1 MKKKI
6 IIGVS
11 ATVIVIVAIAA
22 GIVTGV
28 SSKKKSSD
36 DINVSCKAAV
46 TKNEDITCYDWLKK
60 LCNKTGVE
68 AEDYIKAAKE
78 YGYITDSDEFSND
91 DIASGGFMALTSMRA
106 MGEGKMQIYLGTDDA
121 ISDNTNI
128 ELAINNNL
136 ITEDSLDRGFSDQE
150 ADGILD
156 KFDDLYYGE
165 FWPEDIENVSYK
177 ENVSQL
183 QFFDIKDYKEDE
195 NIIYI
200 DESAAKNLKK
210 GDTFVF
216 DYMGEKIA
224 KKIVENMG
232 NGTFS
237 LEDPEIDEVFNTLIV
252 SDSASIGIDDIISYY
267 GLDNVKVSAGKPVT
281 MLTADVSGNIH
292 SKGFAIEAA
301 VNDDNELEVTL
312 TDNDTEAEYEL
323 PIKQKLN
330 KKCENFSIKWD
341 VNNINVGAQGK
352 YTLKSG
358 LKYASVGVD
367 IDSEIS
373 GEIGVEG
380 DFSDGIL
387 LCQTPALIG
396 SNLVAVNVALY
407 IVPAVDG
414 SVNLKVEVPYYAG
427 VSYEKGKGVNGT
439 MGLRSSMQT
448 SIEAEGTMGL
458 YFRTAPML
466 VTMRSIPLLDAEL
479 DIGAEAEA
487 TRTGRPNGQ
496 ICSDVNVKC
505 PVFIIGVG
513 DESVKYKNKKSLLC
527 TMDISKSCEFTSFA
541 RSKSLHYERLADGTK
556 QFVEECTY
564 NEQPEDDKPKESE
577 ASTEAPIQQPTQE
590 QSTQEQPTQE
600 QVTQGTDVKESG
612 SLHTYKTRMAE
623 YFPEQTTFYFDYPDN
638 WTVIKEEVI
647 SGGGEIVRLRNE
659 NGAELYYEAWSYKV
673 PENNQYYGGAEYIT
687 SSLDKIADSRYS
699 PENDFGIVKIKII
712 SRESKLTGEK
722 VIDENGAEL
731 YALMSGEKISKY
743 VNYGNKFTCFNSGF
757 EVGCMFECQGSK
769 VFKTQLSTDYT
780 DKDREEIIAILKSF
794 RDTP

>member
-6 IIGVS
+6 IISVS
-11 ATVIVIVAIAA
+11 AAVIVIVAIAA
-22 GIVTGV
+22 GIVTGD
-28 SSKKKSSD
+28 SSKKKSSN

-68 AEDYIKAAKE
+68 AEDYRKAAKE

-136 ITEDSLDRGFSDQE
+136 IAEDSLDRGFSDQE

-177 ENVSQL
+177 ENISQL

-330 KKCENFSIKWD
+330 KKCENFSI
-341 VNNINVGAQGK
+341 NGM
-352 YTLKSG
+352 
-358 LKYASVGVD
+358 
-367 IDSEIS
+367 
-373 GEIGVEG
+373 
-380 DFSDGIL
+380 
-387 LCQTPALIG
+387 LI
-396 SNLVAVNVALY
+396 
-407 IVPAVDG
+407 I
-414 SVNLKVEVPYYAG
+414 
-427 VSYEKGKGVNGT
+427 
-439 MGLRSSMQT
+439 
-448 SIEAEGTMGL
+448 
-458 YFRTAPML
+458 
-466 VTMRSIPLLDAEL
+466 
-479 DIGAEAEA
+479 
-487 TRTGRPNGQ
+487 
-496 ICSDVNVKC
+496 
-505 PVFIIGVG
+505 
-513 DESVKYKNKKSLLC
+513 
-527 TMDISKSCEFTSFA
+527 
-541 RSKSLHYERLADGTK
+541 
-556 QFVEECTY
+556 
-564 NEQPEDDKPKESE
+564 
-577 ASTEAPIQQPTQE
+577 
-590 QSTQEQPTQE
+590 
-600 QVTQGTDVKESG
+600 
-612 SLHTYKTRMAE
+612 
-623 YFPEQTTFYFDYPDN
+623 
-638 WTVIKEEVI
+638 
-647 SGGGEIVRLRNE
+647 
-659 NGAELYYEAWSYKV
+659 
-673 PENNQYYGGAEYIT
+673 
-687 SSLDKIADSRYS
+687 
-699 PENDFGIVKIKII
+699 
-712 SRESKLTGEK
+712 
-722 VIDENGAEL
+722 
-731 YALMSGEKISKY
+731 
-743 VNYGNKFTCFNSGF
+743 
-757 EVGCMFECQGSK
+757 
-769 VFKTQLSTDYT
+769 
-780 DKDREEIIAILKSF
+780 
-794 RDTP
+794 

>member
-6 IIGVS
+6 IIVIS
-11 ATVIVIVAIAA
+11 AAVIVIAAITA
-22 GIVTGV
+22 GFITGIL
-28 SSKKKSSD
+28 SKKKNNN

-46 TKNEDITCYDWLKK
+46 TKNGDITCYDWLKK
-60 LCNKTGVE
+60 LCNNTGIE
-68 AEDYIKAAKE
+68 AEDYRKAAKE

-106 MGEGKMQIYLGTDDA
+106 MGEGKMQIYLGTDDE

-128 ELAINNNL
+128 ELAIEKEL
-136 ITEDSLDRGFSDQE
+136 IAQDSLDKGFSDEE

-165 FWPEDIENVSYK
+165 FWPNNIESVSYK

-183 QFFDIKDYKEDE
+183 QFFDIKDYKEDD
-195 NIIYI
+195 NIISL
-200 DESAAKNLKK
+200 DDSAAKKLKK
-210 GDTFVF
+210 DDIFVF
-216 DYMGEKIA
+216 DYNGEKVA
-224 KKIVENMG
+224 KKISKDMG

-237 LEDPEIDEVFNTLIV
+237 LEDPAIENVFDTLIV
-252 SDSASIGIDDIISYY
+252 SDSTSIGIDDIINYY
-267 GLDNVKVSAGKPVT
+267 GLDKIKASAGNPVT
-281 MLTADVSGNIH
+281 MLTADVSGKVN

-312 TDNDTEAEYEL
+312 KDNDTEAEYKL

-330 KKCENFSIKWD
+330 KKCENFSMEWN
-341 VNNINVGAQGK
+341 VNNINVGAQVK

-373 GEIGVEG
+373 GGIGVEG

-387 LCQTPALIG
+387 LCQTPAPIG
-396 SNLVAVNVALY
+396 NHLVAVNVALY
-407 IVPAVDG
+407 LVPTIDG
-414 SVNLKVEVPYYAG
+414 SITLKVEVPFHAG
-427 VSYEKGKGVNGT
+427 VSYEKGKGVKGT

-448 SIEAEGTMGL
+448 SIEAEGNMGL
-458 YFRTAPML
+458 YFRTAPMI
-466 VTMRSIPLLDAEL
+466 VTMKSIPLLDAEL
-479 DIGAEAEA
+479 DMGAEAGA

-496 ICSDVNVKC
+496 ICSDVNVKF
-505 PVFIIGVG
+505 PVFKLGVG
-513 DESVKYKNKKSLLC
+513 DENVKYKNKKSLLC
-527 TMDISKSCEFTSFA
+527 TMNISKSCEFSSFA
-541 RSKSLHYERLADGTK
+541 KSKSLHYERLADGTK
-556 QFVEECTY
+556 QFVKECTY
-564 NEQPEDDKPKESE
+564 NEQSENDKPKESGT
-577 ASTEAPIQQPTQE
+577 STEAPTQE
-590 QSTQEQPTQE
+590 QTTQQTNANQ
-600 QVTQGTDVKESG
+600 TG

-647 SGGGEIVRLRNE
+647 SGGGEIVKLQNE
-659 NGAELYYEAWSYKV
+659 NGAELYYEAWTYKV

-687 SSLDKIADSRYS
+687 SSFDKIADSRYS
-699 PENDFGIVKIKII
+699 PENGFGIVKIKII
-712 SRESKLTGEK
+712 SRQDKFTGEE
-722 VIDENGAEL
+722 VVDENGAEL

-769 VFKTQLSTDYT
+769 VFMTQLSTDYT
-780 DKDREEIIAILKSF
+780 EKDKEEIIAILKSF

>member
-11 ATVIVIVAIAA
+11 AAVIVIMAIAA
-22 GIVTGV
+22 GIVTGAL
-28 SSKKKSSD
+28 SKKKSSN

-60 LCNKTGVE
+60 LCNKMGIE
-68 AEDYIKAAKE
+68 ADDYRKAAKE

-128 ELAINNNL
+128 GLAINNNL
-136 ITEDSLDRGFSDQE
+136 IAEDSLDRGFSDQE

-210 GDTFVF
+210 GDIFVF
-216 DYMGEKIA
+216 DYMGGKIA
-224 KKIVENMG
+224 KKIVEDMG

-281 MLTADVSGNIH
+281 MLTADVSGNIN

-341 VNNINVGAQGK
+341 VNNINVGAQVK

-466 VTMRSIPLLDAEL
+466 VTMKSIPLLDAEL

-556 QFVEECTY
+556 QFVKECTY
-564 NEQPEDDKPKESE
+564 NEQPEDEKPKESE
-577 ASTEAPIQQPTQE
+577 ASTEAPTQEQPTQE
-590 QSTQEQPTQE
+590 QSTQE

-638 WTVIKEEVI
+638 WTVITERV
-647 SGGGEIVRLRNE
+647 GNDGETIILQNE
-659 NGAELYYEAWSYKV
+659 NGAKVCYDARPYIVYKYMYDFGTQYTSAAMSRISKSRYN
-673 PENNQYYGGAEYIT
+673 PGKDLWIIKIKNTSNFDSLNNQTITFDDGAEMYAVTTAEKSIGDT
-687 SSLDKIADSRYS
+687 FDYRS
-699 PENDFGIVKIKII
+699 
-712 SRESKLTGEK
+712 TGC
-722 VIDENGAEL
+722 VMA
-731 YALMSGEKISKY
+731 
-743 VNYGNKFTCFNSGF
+743 F
-757 EVGCMFECQGSK
+757 MFECPNSAGFRSEPSDK
-769 VFKTQLSTDYT
+769 LT
-780 DKDREEIIAILKSF
+780 DKDREEIIAILESF

>member
-11 ATVIVIVAIAA
+11 AAVIVIMAIAA
-22 GIVTGV
+22 GIVTGAL
-28 SSKKKSSD
+28 SKKKSSN

-60 LCNKTGVE
+60 LCNKMGIE
-68 AEDYIKAAKE
+68 ADDYRKAAKE

-106 MGEGKMQIYLGTDDA
+106 MGEGKMLIYLGTDDA

-128 ELAINNNL
+128 GLAINNNL
-136 ITEDSLDRGFSDQE
+136 IAEDSLDRGFSDQE

-177 ENVSQL
+177 ENISQL

-224 KKIVENMG
+224 KKIVEDMG

-281 MLTADVSGNIH
+281 MLTADVSGNIN

-341 VNNINVGAQGK
+341 VNNINVGAQVK

-556 QFVEECTY
+556 QFVKECTY

-577 ASTEAPIQQPTQE
+577 TSTEAT
-590 QSTQEQPTQE
+590 TQEQPTQE

-612 SLHTYKTRMAE
+612 PLHTYKTRMAE

-638 WTVIKEEVI
+638 WTVVSERANANTEVVIIQNDNGVQIEYMARDDKFGTEIMGNIMVEAKNDVVSKPRYNSGRELVIVKTKDYKEYSRTSPDVI
-647 SGGGEIVRLRNE
+647 EYDD
-659 NGAELYYEAWSYKV
+659 GAE
-673 PENNQYYGGAEYIT
+673 
-687 SSLDKIADSRYS
+687 R
-699 PENDFGIVKIKII
+699 
-712 SRESKLTGEK
+712 
-722 VIDENGAEL
+722 
-731 YALMSGEKISKY
+731 YALMPASTSYSICHTGIYLGCYFETPKETMFYSIPSK
-743 VNYGNKFTCFNSGF
+743 K
-757 EVGCMFECQGSK
+757 
-769 VFKTQLSTDYT
+769 LT
-780 DKDREEIIAILKSF
+780 DKDREEIIEILESF

>member
-11 ATVIVIVAIAA
+11 AAVIVIMAIAA
-22 GIVTGV
+22 GIVTGAL
-28 SSKKKSSD
+28 SKKKSSN

-60 LCNKTGVE
+60 LCNKMGIE
-68 AEDYIKAAKE
+68 ADDYRKAAKE

-128 ELAINNNL
+128 GLAINNNL
-136 ITEDSLDRGFSDQE
+136 IAEDSLDRGFSDQE

-177 ENVSQL
+177 ENISQL

-224 KKIVENMG
+224 KKIVEDMG

-281 MLTADVSGNIH
+281 MLTADVSGNIN

-341 VNNINVGAQGK
+341 VNNINVGAQVK

-556 QFVEECTY
+556 QFVKECTY

-577 ASTEAPIQQPTQE
+577 TSTEAT
-590 QSTQEQPTQE
+590 TQEQPTQE

-612 SLHTYKTRMAE
+612 PLHTYKTRMAE

-638 WTVIKEEVI
+638 WTVVSERANANTEVVIIQNDNGVQIEYMARDDKFGTEIMGNIMVEAKNDVVSKPRYNSGRELVIVKTKDYKEYSRTSPDVI
-647 SGGGEIVRLRNE
+647 EYDD
-659 NGAELYYEAWSYKV
+659 GAE
-673 PENNQYYGGAEYIT
+673 
-687 SSLDKIADSRYS
+687 R
-699 PENDFGIVKIKII
+699 
-712 SRESKLTGEK
+712 
-722 VIDENGAEL
+722 
-731 YALMSGEKISKY
+731 YALMPASTSYSICHTGIY
-743 VNYGNKFTCFNSGF
+743 LGCYF
-757 EVGCMFECQGSK
+757 ETPKETMFYSIPRK
-769 VFKTQLSTDYT
+769 KLT
-780 DKDREEIIAILKSF
+780 DKDREEIIEILESF

>member
-6 IIGVS
+6 IIGIS
-11 ATVIVIVAIAA
+11 ASVIVIVAIAA
-22 GIVTGV
+22 GIVTGA
-28 SSKKKSSD
+28 SSKKKSSN

-60 LCNKTGVE
+60 LCNKMGVE
-68 AEDYIKAAKE
+68 ADDYRKAAKE

-106 MGEGKMQIYLGTDDA
+106 MGEGKMQIYLGTDDV

-136 ITEDSLDRGFSDQE
+136 IAEDSLDRGFSDQE

-341 VNNINVGAQGK
+341 VNNINVGAQVK

-513 DESVKYKNKKSLLC
+513 DESVKYKNKKSLFC
-527 TMDISKSCEFTSFA
+527 TMDISKSYEFTSFA

-577 ASTEAPIQQPTQE
+577 ASTEAPIQEQPTQE
-590 QSTQEQPTQE
+590 QSTHEQPTQE

-612 SLHTYKTRMAE
+612 PLHTYKTRMAE

-638 WTVIKEEVI
+638 WTVVSERVNANTEMVTIQNDNGVQIQYIVRDDKFGTEIMGNIMVEAKNDVVSKPRYN
-647 SGGGEIVRLRNE
+647 SGGELVIVKTKDYKEYSRTSPDVIE
-659 NGAELYYEAWSYKV
+659 YDDGAE
-673 PENNQYYGGAEYIT
+673 
-687 SSLDKIADSRYS
+687 R
-699 PENDFGIVKIKII
+699 
-712 SRESKLTGEK
+712 
-722 VIDENGAEL
+722 
-731 YALMSGEKISKY
+731 YALMPASTSYSICHTGIYLGCYFETPKETMFYSIPSK
-743 VNYGNKFTCFNSGF
+743 K
-757 EVGCMFECQGSK
+757 
-769 VFKTQLSTDYT
+769 LT
-780 DKDREEIIAILKSF
+780 DKDRKEIIAILESF

>member
-11 ATVIVIVAIAA
+11 VAVIVIVAIVT
-22 GIVTGV
+22 GIVTGA
-28 SSKKKSSD
+28 SSKKKSSN
-36 DINVSCKAAV
+36 DINVSCNAAV

-68 AEDYIKAAKE
+68 AEDYRKAAKE

-341 VNNINVGAQGK
+341 VNNINVGAQVK

-439 MGLRSSMQT
+439 MGL
-448 SIEAEGTMGL
+448 

-466 VTMRSIPLLDAEL
+466 VTMKSIPLLDAEL

-527 TMDISKSCEFTSFA
+527 TMDISKSCEFTLFA

-556 QFVEECTY
+556 QFVNECTY
-564 NEQPEDDKPKESE
+564 NEQPEDDKPKESG
-577 ASTEAPIQQPTQE
+577 ASTEVP
-590 QSTQEQPTQE
+590 TQEQPTQE
-600 QVTQGTDVKESG
+600 QVTQGTDLKESG
-612 SLHTYKTRMAE
+612 PLHTYKTRMAE

-638 WTVIKEEVI
+638 WTVVSERTNANTEVVI
-647 SGGGEIVRLRNE
+647 IQNDNGVQIEYIARDDKFGTEIMGNIMVEAKNDVVSKPRYNSGGELVIVKTKDYKEYSRTSPDVRE
-659 NGAELYYEAWSYKV
+659 YDDGAE
-673 PENNQYYGGAEYIT
+673 
-687 SSLDKIADSRYS
+687 R
-699 PENDFGIVKIKII
+699 
-712 SRESKLTGEK
+712 
-722 VIDENGAEL
+722 
-731 YALMSGEKISKY
+731 YALMPASTSYSICHTGIYLGCYFETPKETMFFSIPSK
-743 VNYGNKFTCFNSGF
+743 K
-757 EVGCMFECQGSK
+757 
-769 VFKTQLSTDYT
+769 LT
-780 DKDREEIIAILKSF
+780 DKDREEIIAILESF

>member
-6 IIGVS
+6 IIVVS
-11 ATVIVIVAIAA
+11 VSVIVIAAIAA
-22 GIVTGV
+22 GIVTGA
-28 SSKKKSSD
+28 SSKKKSSN

-68 AEDYIKAAKE
+68 ADDYRKAAKE

-106 MGEGKMQIYLGTDDA
+106 MGEGKMQIYLGTDDE

-136 ITEDSLDRGFSDQE
+136 IAEDSLDRGFSDQE

-177 ENVSQL
+177 ENISQL

-224 KKIVENMG
+224 KKIVEDMG

-281 MLTADVSGNIH
+281 MLTADVSGNIN

-341 VNNINVGAQGK
+341 VNNINVGAQVK

-556 QFVEECTY
+556 QLVKECTY
-564 NEQPEDDKPKESE
+564 NEQPEDDKPKESG
-577 ASTEAPIQQPTQE
+577 ASTEAP
-590 QSTQEQPTQE
+590 TQEQPTQE
-600 QVTQGTDVKESG
+600 QVTQRTDVKESG

-638 WTVIKEEVI
+638 WTVIKEDVI

-687 SSLDKIADSRYS
+687 SSLDKIADSRYNS
-699 PENDFGIVKIKII
+699 ENGFGIVKIKII
-712 SRESKLTGEK
+712 SRQDKFTGEE
-722 VIDENGAEL
+722 VVDENGAEL

-769 VFKTQLSTDYT
+769 VFMTQLSTDYT
-780 DKDREEIIAILKSF
+780 EKDKEEIIAILKSF

>member
-11 ATVIVIVAIAA
+11 VVVIVIVAIAA
-22 GIVTGV
+22 GIVTGT
-28 SSKKKSSD
+28 SSNKKSSN

-60 LCNKTGVE
+60 LCSKTGIE
-68 AEDYIKAAKE
+68 AEDYRKAAKE
-78 YGYITDSDEFSND
+78 YGYITDGDEFSDD

-106 MGEGKMQIYLGTDDA
+106 MGEGKMQIYLGTDDE

-128 ELAINNNL
+128 ELAIDKDL
-136 ITEDSLDRGFSDQE
+136 IAEDSLDKGFSDEE

-165 FWPEDIENVSYK
+165 FWPDNIENISYN

-183 QFFDIKDYKEDE
+183 EYFDIKDYNEDD
-195 NIIYI
+195 NIITL
-200 DESAAKNLKK
+200 DDSAAKNLKK

-216 DYMGEKIA
+216 DYKGDKIS
-224 KKIVENMG
+224 KKIDEDMG

-237 LEDPEIDEVFNTLIV
+237 LEEPEMDEVFDTLIV

-267 GLDNVKVSAGKPVT
+267 GIDNVEMSAGNPVT
-281 MLTADVSGNIH
+281 TLAADVSGNIH
-292 SKGFAIEAA
+292 SNGFAIEAA

-312 TDNDTEAEYEL
+312 TDNDTEAEYKL

-341 VNNINVGAQGK
+341 VNNINVGAQVK

-380 DFSDGIL
+380 DFSDGIF
-387 LCQTPALIG
+387 LCQTPAPIG
-396 SNLVAVNVALY
+396 NHLVAVNVALY
-407 IVPAVDG
+407 IVTTIDG
-414 SVNLKVEVPYYAG
+414 SITLKVEVPFHAG

-439 MGLRSSMQT
+439 MGLRSPMQT
-448 SIEAEGTMGL
+448 SIEAEGKMGL

-466 VTMRSIPLLDAEL
+466 VTMKSIPLLDAEL
-479 DIGAEAEA
+479 DMGAEADA
-487 TRTGRPNGQ
+487 KRTGRPNGQ

-505 PVFIIGVG
+505 PVFKLGVG

-527 TMDISKSCEFTSFA
+527 TMNISKDCEFASFA
-541 RSKSLHYERLADGTK
+541 KSKSLHYERLSDGTK
-556 QFVEECTY
+556 QFVKECTY
-564 NEQPEDDKPKESE
+564 NEQSENDKPKESE
-577 ASTEAPIQQPTQE
+577 AGTQAPTQE
-590 QSTQEQPTQE
+590 QTTQQTNENQT
-600 QVTQGTDVKESG
+600 G

-623 YFPEQTTFYFDYPDN
+623 YFPEQTTFYFDYLDN
-638 WTVIKEEVI
+638 WTVVSESVNEDTERVTIQNDNGVQIQYIARDDKFGTDFIGNIIVEAKNDVVSKPRYN
-647 SGGGEIVRLRNE
+647 SGGELVIVKTKDYKEYSRTSPDVRE
-659 NGAELYYEAWSYKV
+659 YDDGAE
-673 PENNQYYGGAEYIT
+673 
-687 SSLDKIADSRYS
+687 R
-699 PENDFGIVKIKII
+699 
-712 SRESKLTGEK
+712 
-722 VIDENGAEL
+722 
-731 YALMSGEKISKY
+731 YALMPSSTHFSVCSTGNSRGCYFETPKETMFYSIPSK
-743 VNYGNKFTCFNSGF
+743 K
-757 EVGCMFECQGSK
+757 
-769 VFKTQLSTDYT
+769 LT
-780 DKDREEIIAILKSF
+780 DKDREEIIAILESF

>member
-11 ATVIVIVAIAA
+11 AVVIVIVAIAA
-22 GIVTGV
+22 GIVTGA
-28 SSKKKSSD
+28 SSKKKSSN

-68 AEDYIKAAKE
+68 AEDYRKAAKE

-106 MGEGKMQIYLGTDDA
+106 MGEGKMQIYLGIDDV

-136 ITEDSLDRGFSDQE
+136 IAEDSLDIGFSDQE

-224 KKIVENMG
+224 KKIVEDMG

-292 SKGFAIEAA
+292 SKGFSIEAA
-301 VNDDNELEVTL
+301 VNDDNELEFTL
-312 TDNDTEAEYEL
+312 TDNDTEAEYKL

-341 VNNINVGAQGK
+341 VNNINVGAQVK

-466 VTMRSIPLLDAEL
+466 VTMKSIPLLDAEL

-487 TRTGRPNGQ
+487 TRTGRTNGQ

-527 TMDISKSCEFTSFA
+527 TMDVSKSCEFTSFA

-556 QFVEECTY
+556 QFVKECTY

-577 ASTEAPIQQPTQE
+577 ASTEAP
-590 QSTQEQPTQE
+590 TQEQPIQE
-600 QVTQGTDVKESG
+600 QVTQRTDVKESG

-638 WTVIKEEVI
+638 WTVIKEDVI
-647 SGGGEIVRLRNE
+647 SGGGEIVRLKNE
-659 NGAELYYEAWSYKV
+659 NGAELYYEAWAYKV
-673 PENNQYYGGAEYIT
+673 PENNQYYGGTEYIT
-687 SSLDKIADSRYS
+687 SSLDKIANSRYS

-731 YALMSGEKISKY
+731 YALMSGGKISKY
-743 VNYGNKFTCFNSGF
+743 VNYGNKFTCFSSGF

-769 VFKTQLSTDYT
+769 VFMTQLSTDYT
-780 DKDREEIIAILKSF
+780 EKDKEEIIAILKSF

>member
-11 ATVIVIVAIAA
+11 AVVIVIVAIAA
-22 GIVTGV
+22 GIVTGT
-28 SSKKKSSD
+28 SSKKKSSN

-60 LCNKTGVE
+60 LCNKMGVE
-68 AEDYIKAAKE
+68 AENYRKAAKE
-78 YGYITDSDEFSND
+78 NGYITDSDEFSDD

-106 MGEGKMQIYLGTDDA
+106 MGEGKMQIYLGTDDE

-136 ITEDSLDRGFSDQE
+136 IAEDSLDRGFSDQE

-177 ENVSQL
+177 ENISQL

-224 KKIVENMG
+224 KKIVEDMG

-281 MLTADVSGNIH
+281 MLTADVSGNIN

-341 VNNINVGAQGK
+341 VNNINVGAQVK
-352 YTLKSG
+352 YTLNSG

-373 GEIGVEG
+373 GEIGFEG
-380 DFSDGIL
+380 DFSDGIP

-466 VTMRSIPLLDAEL
+466 VTMKSIPLLDAEL

-556 QFVEECTY
+556 QFVKECTY
-564 NEQPEDDKPKESE
+564 NEQPEDDKPKESG
-577 ASTEAPIQQPTQE
+577 ASTEAP
-590 QSTQEQPTQE
+590 TQEQPTQE
-600 QVTQGTDVKESG
+600 QVTQGTDLKESG

-638 WTVIKEEVI
+638 WTVVSERANANTEVVI
-647 SGGGEIVRLRNE
+647 IQNDNGVQIEYIARDDKFGTEIMGNIMVEAKNDVVSKPRYNSGGELVIVKTKDYKEYSRTSPDVRE
-659 NGAELYYEAWSYKV
+659 YDDGAE
-673 PENNQYYGGAEYIT
+673 
-687 SSLDKIADSRYS
+687 R
-699 PENDFGIVKIKII
+699 
-712 SRESKLTGEK
+712 
-722 VIDENGAEL
+722 
-731 YALMSGEKISKY
+731 YALMSASTSYSICHTGIYLGCYFETPKETMFFSIPSK
-743 VNYGNKFTCFNSGF
+743 K
-757 EVGCMFECQGSK
+757 
-769 VFKTQLSTDYT
+769 LT
-780 DKDREEIIAILKSF
+780 DKDREEIIAILESF

>member
-6 IIGVS
+6 IIGIS
-11 ATVIVIVAIAA
+11 ASVIVIVAIAA
-22 GIVTGV
+22 GIVTGA
-28 SSKKKSSD
+28 SSKKKSSN

-46 TKNEDITCYDWLKK
+46 TKNDDITCYDWLKK
-60 LCNKTGVE
+60 LCNKMGVE
-68 AEDYIKAAKE
+68 AENYRKAAKE
-78 YGYITDSDEFSND
+78 NGYITDSDEFSDD

-106 MGEGKMQIYLGTDDA
+106 MGEGKMQIYLGTDDE

-136 ITEDSLDRGFSDQE
+136 IAEDSLDRGFSDQE

-177 ENVSQL
+177 ENISQL

-224 KKIVENMG
+224 KKIVEDMG

-281 MLTADVSGNIH
+281 MLTADVSGNIN

-341 VNNINVGAQGK
+341 VNNINVGAQVK
-352 YTLKSG
+352 YTLNSG

-373 GEIGVEG
+373 GEIGFEG

-466 VTMRSIPLLDAEL
+466 VTMKSIPLLDAEL

-556 QFVEECTY
+556 QFVKECTY
-564 NEQPEDDKPKESE
+564 NEQPEDDKPKESG
-577 ASTEAPIQQPTQE
+577 ASTEAP
-590 QSTQEQPTQE
+590 TQEQPTQE
-600 QVTQGTDVKESG
+600 QVTQGTDLKESG

-638 WTVIKEEVI
+638 WTVIKEDVI
-647 SGGGEIVRLRNE
+647 SGGGEIVRLKNE
-659 NGAELYYEAWSYKV
+659 NGAELYYEAWAYKV
-673 PENNQYYGGAEYIT
+673 PENNQYYGGTEYIT
-687 SSLDKIADSRYS
+687 SSLDKIANSRYS

-743 VNYGNKFTCFNSGF
+743 LNYGNKFTCFSSGF

-769 VFKTQLSTDYT
+769 VFMTQLSTDYT
-780 DKDREEIIAILKSF
+780 EKDKEEIIAILKSF

>member
-11 ATVIVIVAIAA
+11 AAVIVIMAIAA
-22 GIVTGV
+22 GIVTGAL
-28 SSKKKSSD
+28 SKKKSSN

-60 LCNKTGVE
+60 LCNKMGVE
-68 AEDYIKAAKE
+68 ADDYRKAAKE

-136 ITEDSLDRGFSDQE
+136 IAEDSLDRGFSDQE

-177 ENVSQL
+177 ENISQL

-224 KKIVENMG
+224 KKIVEDMG

-281 MLTADVSGNIH
+281 MLTADMSGNIH
-292 SKGFAIEAA
+292 SKGFSIEAA

-341 VNNINVGAQGK
+341 VNNINVGAQVK

-466 VTMRSIPLLDAEL
+466 VTMKSIPLLDAEL

-556 QFVEECTY
+556 QFVKECTY
-564 NEQPEDDKPKESE
+564 NEQPEDEKPKESE
-577 ASTEAPIQQPTQE
+577 ASTEATTQE
-590 QSTQEQPTQE
+590 HPTQE

-638 WTVIKEEVI
+638 WTVITERV
-647 SGGGEIVRLRNE
+647 GNDGEYIVLQNE
-659 NGAELYYEAWSYKV
+659 NGAKV
-673 PENNQYYGGAEYIT
+673 CYDARPYIVDKSMYNFGQQYT
-687 SSLDKIADSRYS
+687 SAAMSRIAKSRYN
-699 PENDFGIVKIKII
+699 PGNDFWIVKIKNT
-712 SRESKLTGEK
+712 SNFDALTGQTITYE
-722 VIDENGAEL
+722 DGAEM
-731 YALMSGEKISKY
+731 YAVTSAEKSVGDKFDYISA
-743 VNYGNKFTCFNSGF
+743 G
-757 EVGCMFECQGSK
+757 
-769 VFKTQLSTDYT
+769 
-780 DKDREEIIAILKSF
+780 
-794 RDTP
+794 

>member
-11 ATVIVIVAIAA
+11 AAVIVIVAIAA
-22 GIVTGV
+22 GIITGA
-28 SSKKKSSD
+28 SSKKKSSN

-68 AEDYIKAAKE
+68 AEDYRKAAKE

-106 MGEGKMQIYLGTDDA
+106 MGEGKMQIYLGTDDE

-136 ITEDSLDRGFSDQE
+136 IGEDSLDKGFSDEE

-165 FWPEDIENVSYK
+165 FWPDDIENVSYK

-183 QFFDIKDYKEDE
+183 QFFDIIDYKEDE
-195 NIIYI
+195 NIIYV

-267 GLDNVKVSAGKPVT
+267 GIDNVKVSAGKPVT
-281 MLTADVSGNIH
+281 TLTADVSGNIH

-341 VNNINVGAQGK
+341 VNNINVGAQVK

-527 TMDISKSCEFTSFA
+527 TMDISKSYEFTSFA

-577 ASTEAPIQQPTQE
+577 ASTEAQTQE
-590 QSTQEQPTQE
+590 QTKQEQI
-600 QVTQGTDVKESG
+600 TQGTDVKESG

-623 YFPEQTTFYFDYPDN
+623 YFPEQTTFYFDYPNN

-647 SGGGEIVRLRNE
+647 SGGGEIVRLKNE

-687 SSLDKIADSRYS
+687 SSLDKIANSRYS

-731 YALMSGEKISKY
+731 YALMSGEKISEC
-743 VNYGNKFTCFNSGF
+743 VNYGNKFTCFSSGF

-769 VFKTQLSTDYT
+769 VFITQLSTDYT
-780 DKDREEIIAILKSF
+780 EKDREEIIAILESF

>member
-11 ATVIVIVAIAA
+11 AAVIVIAAIAA
-22 GIVTGV
+22 GVITGV
-28 SSKKKSSD
+28 SSKKKSSN
-36 DINVSCKAAV
+36 DINVSCKAVV
-46 TKNEDITCYDWLKK
+46 TKNDDITCYDWLKK
-60 LCNKTGVE
+60 LCNKMGVE
-68 AEDYIKAAKE
+68 AENYRKAAKE
-78 YGYITDSDEFSND
+78 NGYITDSDEFSDD

-106 MGEGKMQIYLGTDDA
+106 MGEGKMQIYLGTDDE

-136 ITEDSLDRGFSDQE
+136 IAEDSLDRGFCDQE

-177 ENVSQL
+177 ENISQL

-224 KKIVENMG
+224 KKIVEDMG

-292 SKGFAIEAA
+292 SKGFSIEAA

-341 VNNINVGAQGK
+341 VNNINVGAQVK

-466 VTMRSIPLLDAEL
+466 VTMKSIPLLDAEL

-527 TMDISKSCEFTSFA
+527 TMNISKDCEFASFA
-541 RSKSLHYERLADGTK
+541 KSKSLHYERLSDGTK
-556 QFVEECTY
+556 QFVKECTY
-564 NEQPEDDKPKESE
+564 NEQSENDKPKESE
-577 ASTEAPIQQPTQE
+577 AGTQAPTQE
-590 QSTQEQPTQE
+590 QT
-600 QVTQGTDVKESG
+600 TQGTDAKESG

-638 WTVIKEEVI
+638 WTVVSESVNEDTERVTIQNDNGVQIQYIARDDKFGTDFIGNIIVEAKNDVVSKPRYN
-647 SGGGEIVRLRNE
+647 SGGELVIVKTKDYKEYSRTSPDVRE
-659 NGAELYYEAWSYKV
+659 YDDGAE
-673 PENNQYYGGAEYIT
+673 
-687 SSLDKIADSRYS
+687 R
-699 PENDFGIVKIKII
+699 
-712 SRESKLTGEK
+712 
-722 VIDENGAEL
+722 
-731 YALMSGEKISKY
+731 YALMTSSTHFSVCSTGNSRGCYFETPKETMFYSIPSK
-743 VNYGNKFTCFNSGF
+743 K
-757 EVGCMFECQGSK
+757 
-769 VFKTQLSTDYT
+769 LT
-780 DKDREEIIAILKSF
+780 DKDREEIIAILESF

>member
-6 IIGVS
+6 IIGIS
-11 ATVIVIVAIAA
+11 ASVIVIVAIAA
-22 GIVTGV
+22 GIVTGA
-28 SSKKKSSD
+28 SSKKKSSN

-46 TKNEDITCYDWLKK
+46 TKNDDITCYDWLKK
-60 LCNKTGVE
+60 LCNKMGVE
-68 AEDYIKAAKE
+68 AENYRKAAKE
-78 YGYITDSDEFSND
+78 NGYITDSDEFSDD

-106 MGEGKMQIYLGTDDA
+106 MGEGKMQIYLGTDDE

-136 ITEDSLDRGFSDQE
+136 IAEDSLDRGFSDQE

-177 ENVSQL
+177 ESISQL

-224 KKIVENMG
+224 KKIVEDMG

-281 MLTADVSGNIH
+281 MLTADVSGNIN

-341 VNNINVGAQGK
+341 VNNINVGAQVK

-466 VTMRSIPLLDAEL
+466 VTMKSIPLLDAEL

-556 QFVEECTY
+556 QFVKECTY
-564 NEQPEDDKPKESE
+564 NEQPEDDKPKGSE
-577 ASTEAPIQQPTQE
+577 ASTEAP
-590 QSTQEQPTQE
+590 TQEQPTQE
-600 QVTQGTDVKESG
+600 QVTQGTDLKESG
-612 SLHTYKTRMAE
+612 PLHTYKTRMAE

-638 WTVIKEEVI
+638 WTVVSERANANTEVVI
-647 SGGGEIVRLRNE
+647 IQNDNGVQIEYMARDDKFGTEIMGNIMVEAKNDVVSKPRYNSGGELVIVKTKDYKEYSRTSPDVRE
-659 NGAELYYEAWSYKV
+659 YDDGAE
-673 PENNQYYGGAEYIT
+673 
-687 SSLDKIADSRYS
+687 R
-699 PENDFGIVKIKII
+699 
-712 SRESKLTGEK
+712 
-722 VIDENGAEL
+722 
-731 YALMSGEKISKY
+731 YALMPSSTHFSVCSTGNYRGCYFETPKETMFYSIPSK
-743 VNYGNKFTCFNSGF
+743 K
-757 EVGCMFECQGSK
+757 
-769 VFKTQLSTDYT
+769 LT
-780 DKDREEIIAILKSF
+780 DKDREEIIAILESF

>member
-6 IIGVS
+6 IIGIS
-11 ATVIVIVAIAA
+11 ASVIVIVAIAA
-22 GIVTGV
+22 GIVTGI
-28 SSKKKSSD
+28 SSKKKSSN

-60 LCNKTGVE
+60 LCNKMGVE
-68 AEDYIKAAKE
+68 ADDYRKAAKE

-136 ITEDSLDRGFSDQE
+136 IAEDSLDRGFSDQE

-177 ENVSQL
+177 ENISQL

-224 KKIVENMG
+224 KKIVEDMG

-341 VNNINVGAQGK
+341 VNNINVGAQVK

-556 QFVEECTY
+556 QFVKECTY
-564 NEQPEDDKPKESE
+564 NEQPEDDKPKGSE
-577 ASTEAPIQQPTQE
+577 ASAEAPTQE
-590 QSTQEQPTQE
+590 HPTQE

-638 WTVIKEEVI
+638 WTVITERV
-647 SGGGEIVRLRNE
+647 GNDGEYIVLQNE
-659 NGAELYYEAWSYKV
+659 NGAKV
-673 PENNQYYGGAEYIT
+673 CYDARPYIVDKSMYNFGQQYT
-687 SSLDKIADSRYS
+687 SAAMSRIAKSRYN
-699 PENDFGIVKIKII
+699 PGNDFWIVKIKNTSNFDSLHDQTI
-712 SRESKLTGEK
+712 TF
-722 VIDENGAEL
+722 DDGAEM
-731 YALMSGEKISKY
+731 YAVTTSEKSIGDTFDYRSG
-743 VNYGNKFTCFNSGF
+743 
-757 EVGCMFECQGSK
+757 GCVMAFMFECPNSAGFRSEPSDK
-769 VFKTQLSTDYT
+769 LT
-780 DKDREEIIAILKSF
+780 DKDREEIIAILESF

>member
-11 ATVIVIVAIAA
+11 ATVIVIAAIAA
-22 GIVTGV
+22 GVITGV
-28 SSKKKSSD
+28 SSKKKSSN
-36 DINVSCKAAV
+36 DINVSCKAVV
-46 TKNEDITCYDWLKK
+46 TKNDDITCYDWLKK
-60 LCNKTGVE
+60 LCNKTGIE
-68 AEDYIKAAKE
+68 AEDYRKAAKE
-78 YGYITDSDEFSND
+78 NGYITDSDEFSND

-106 MGEGKMQIYLGTDDA
+106 MGEGKMQIYLGTDDE

-128 ELAINNNL
+128 ELAIDKDL
-136 ITEDSLDRGFSDQE
+136 IAEDSLDKGFSDEE
-150 ADGILD
+150 ADAILD

-165 FWPEDIENVSYK
+165 FWPDNIENVSYK
-177 ENVSQL
+177 GNVSQL
-183 QFFDIKDYKEDE
+183 EYFDIKDYNEDD
-195 NIIYI
+195 NIITL
-200 DESAAKNLKK
+200 DDSAAKNLKK

-216 DYMGEKIA
+216 DYKGDKIS
-224 KKIVENMG
+224 KKIGEDMG

-237 LEDPEIDEVFNTLIV
+237 LEEPEMDEVFDTLIV

-267 GLDNVKVSAGKPVT
+267 GIDNVEMSAGNPVT
-281 MLTADVSGNIH
+281 TLAADVSGNIH

-312 TDNDTEAEYEL
+312 TDNDTEAEYKL

-341 VNNINVGAQGK
+341 VNNINVGAQVK

-380 DFSDGIL
+380 DFSDGIF
-387 LCQTPALIG
+387 LCQTPAPIG
-396 SNLVAVNVALY
+396 NHLVAVNVALY
-407 IVPAVDG
+407 IVPTIDG
-414 SVNLKVEVPYYAG
+414 SITLKVEVPFHAG

-439 MGLRSSMQT
+439 MGLRSPMQT
-448 SIEAEGTMGL
+448 SIEAEGKMGL

-466 VTMRSIPLLDAEL
+466 VTMKSIPLLDAEL
-479 DIGAEAEA
+479 DMGAEADA
-487 TRTGRPNGQ
+487 KRTGRPNGQ

-505 PVFIIGVG
+505 PVFKLGVG

-556 QFVEECTY
+556 QFVKECTY
-564 NEQPEDDKPKESE
+564 NEQPEDDKPKGSE
-577 ASTEAPIQQPTQE
+577 ASAEAP
-590 QSTQEQPTQE
+590 TQEQPTQE

-612 SLHTYKTRMAE
+612 PLHTYKTRMAE

-638 WTVIKEEVI
+638 WTVITERV
-647 SGGGEIVRLRNE
+647 GNDGEYIVLQNE
-659 NGAELYYEAWSYKV
+659 NGAKV
-673 PENNQYYGGAEYIT
+673 CYDARPYIVDKSMYNFGQQYT
-687 SSLDKIADSRYS
+687 SAAMSRIAKSRYN
-699 PENDFGIVKIKII
+699 PGNDFWIVKIKNT
-712 SRESKLTGEK
+712 SNFDALTGQTITYE
-722 VIDENGAEL
+722 DGAEM
-731 YALMSGEKISKY
+731 YAVTSAEKSVGDKFDYISAGY
-743 VNYGNKFTCFNSGF
+743 SMAF
-757 EVGCMFECQGSK
+757 MFECPNSAGFRSEPSAK
-769 VFKTQLSTDYT
+769 LT
-780 DKDREEIIAILKSF
+780 DKDREEIIAILQSF

>member
-22 GIVTGV
+22 GIVTGA
-28 SSKKKSSD
+28 SSKKKSSK

-68 AEDYIKAAKE
+68 AEDYRKAAKE

-106 MGEGKMQIYLGTDDA
+106 MGQGKMQIYLGTDDA

-136 ITEDSLDRGFSDQE
+136 IAEDSLDRGFSDQE

-224 KKIVENMG
+224 KKIVEDMG

-341 VNNINVGAQGK
+341 VNNINVGAQVK

-479 DIGAEAEA
+479 DIGAEAES

-527 TMDISKSCEFTSFA
+527 TMDISKSYEFTSFA

-556 QFVEECTY
+556 QFVKECTY

-577 ASTEAPIQQPTQE
+577 ASTEAPIQEQPTQE
-590 QSTQEQPTQE
+590 QSTHE
-600 QVTQGTDVKESG
+600 QVAQGTDVKESG

-647 SGGGEIVRLRNE
+647 SGGGEIVRLQNE

-687 SSLDKIADSRYS
+687 SSLDKIANSRYS

-743 VNYGNKFTCFNSGF
+743 VNYGNKFTCFSSGF

-769 VFKTQLSTDYT
+769 VFMTQLSTDYT

>member
-6 IIGVS
+6 IIGISVS
-11 ATVIVIVAIAA
+11 VIVIVAIAA
-22 GIVTGV
+22 GIVTGA
-28 SSKKKSSD
+28 SSKKKSSN

-60 LCNKTGVE
+60 LCNKMGVE
-68 AEDYIKAAKE
+68 ADDYRKAAKE

-136 ITEDSLDRGFSDQE
+136 IAEDSLDRGFSDQE

-177 ENVSQL
+177 ENISQL

-216 DYMGEKIA
+216 DYMGAKIA
-224 KKIVENMG
+224 KKIVEDMG

-281 MLTADVSGNIH
+281 MLTADVSGNIN

-341 VNNINVGAQGK
+341 VNNINVGAQVK

-466 VTMRSIPLLDAEL
+466 VTMKSIPLLDAEL
-479 DIGAEAEA
+479 DIGAEVEA

-527 TMDISKSCEFTSFA
+527 TMNISKSCEFTSFA

-556 QFVEECTY
+556 QFVKECTY
-564 NEQPEDDKPKESE
+564 NEQPEDDKPKESG
-577 ASTEAPIQQPTQE
+577 ASTEAP
-590 QSTQEQPTQE
+590 TQEQPTQE
-600 QVTQGTDVKESG
+600 QVTQGTDLNELAPNNPARIK
-612 SLHTYKTRMAE
+612 
-623 YFPEQTTFYFDYPDN
+623 PEWVLEFNNALFYDPEN
-638 WTVIKEEVI
+638 PEVI
-647 SGGGEIVRLRNE
+647 
-659 NGAELYYEAWSYKV
+659 
-673 PENNQYYGGAEYIT
+673 EYVAIT
-687 SSLDKIADSRYS
+687 VY
-699 PENDFGIVKIKII
+699 
-712 SRESKLTGEK
+712 
-722 VIDENGAEL
+722 
-731 YALMSGEKISKY
+731 
-743 VNYGNKFTCFNSGF
+743 
-757 EVGCMFECQGSK
+757 
-769 VFKTQLSTDYT
+769 
-780 DKDREEIIAILKSF
+780 EIIKKYDVDGIHFDDYFYSYS
-794 RDTP
+794 TV

>member
-136 ITEDSLDRGFSDQE
+136 IAEDSLDRGFSDQE

-341 VNNINVGAQGK
+341 VNNINVGAQVK

-487 TRTGRPNGQ
+487 TRTGRQNGQ

-590 QSTQEQPTQE
+590 QSTHEQPTQE

-612 SLHTYKTRMAE
+612 PLHTYKTRMAE

-647 SGGGEIVRLRNE
+647 SGGGEIVRLQNE

-687 SSLDKIADSRYS
+687 SSLDKIANSRYS

-743 VNYGNKFTCFNSGF
+743 VNYGNKFTCFSSGF

-769 VFKTQLSTDYT
+769 VFMTQLSTDYT

>member
-6 IIGVS
+6 IIGIS
-11 ATVIVIVAIAA
+11 ASVIVIVAIAA
-22 GIVTGV
+22 GIVTGA
-28 SSKKKSSD
+28 SSKKKSSN

-60 LCNKTGVE
+60 LCNKMGVE
-68 AEDYIKAAKE
+68 AKNYRKAAKE
-78 YGYITDSDEFSND
+78 NGYITDSDEFSDD

-106 MGEGKMQIYLGTDDA
+106 MGEGKMQIYLGTDDE

-136 ITEDSLDRGFSDQE
+136 IAEDSLDRGFSDQE

-165 FWPEDIENVSYK
+165 FWPKDIENVSYK
-177 ENVSQL
+177 ENISQL

-224 KKIVENMG
+224 KKIVEDMG

-281 MLTADVSGNIH
+281 MLTADVSGNIN

-341 VNNINVGAQGK
+341 VNNINVGAQVK
-352 YTLKSG
+352 YTLNSG

-373 GEIGVEG
+373 GEIGFEG

-466 VTMRSIPLLDAEL
+466 VTMKSIPLLDAEL

-556 QFVEECTY
+556 QFVKECTY

-577 ASTEAPIQQPTQE
+577 TSTEAT
-590 QSTQEQPTQE
+590 TQEQPTQE

-612 SLHTYKTRMAE
+612 PLHTYKTRMAE

-647 SGGGEIVRLRNE
+647 SGGGEIVRLQNE

-687 SSLDKIADSRYS
+687 SSLDKIANSRYS
-699 PENDFGIVKIKII
+699 LENDFGIVKIKII

-743 VNYGNKFTCFNSGF
+743 VNYGNKFTCFSSGF

-769 VFKTQLSTDYT
+769 VFMTQLNTDYT

>member
-6 IIGVS
+6 IISVS
-11 ATVIVIVAIAA
+11 AAVIVIVAIAA
-22 GIVTGV
+22 GIVTGD
-28 SSKKKSSD
+28 SSKKKSSN

-68 AEDYIKAAKE
+68 AEDYRKAAKE

-136 ITEDSLDRGFSDQE
+136 IAEDSLDRGFSDQE

-177 ENVSQL
+177 ENISQL

-341 VNNINVGAQGK
+341 VNNINVGAQVK

-414 SVNLKVEVPYYAG
+414 SVNLKVEVSYYAG

-577 ASTEAPIQQPTQE
+577 ASTEAP
-590 QSTQEQPTQE
+590 TQEQPTQEQPTHE

-647 SGGGEIVRLRNE
+647 SGGGEIVRLQNE

-687 SSLDKIADSRYS
+687 SSLDKIANSRYS
-699 PENDFGIVKIKII
+699 LENDFGIVKIKII

-743 VNYGNKFTCFNSGF
+743 VNYGNKFTCFSSGF

-769 VFKTQLSTDYT
+769 VFMTQLNTDYT

>member
-11 ATVIVIVAIAA
+11 ASVIVIVAIAA
-22 GIVTGV
+22 GIVTGAL
-28 SSKKKSSD
+28 SKKKSSN

-68 AEDYIKAAKE
+68 ADDYRKAAKE

-136 ITEDSLDRGFSDQE
+136 IAEDSLDRGFSDQE

-183 QFFDIKDYKEDE
+183 QFFDIKNYKEDE

-341 VNNINVGAQGK
+341 VNNINVGAQVK

-527 TMDISKSCEFTSFA
+527 TMDISKSYEFTSFA

-577 ASTEAPIQQPTQE
+577 ASTEAPIQQ
-590 QSTQEQPTQE
+590 QPTQE
-600 QVTQGTDVKESG
+600 QVTQEQVTKGTDVKESG
-612 SLHTYKTRMAE
+612 PLHTYKTRMAE

-659 NGAELYYEAWSYKV
+659 NGAELYYEAWAYKV

-687 SSLDKIADSRYS
+687 SSLDKIANSRYS

-743 VNYGNKFTCFNSGF
+743 VNYGNKFTCFSSGF

-769 VFKTQLSTDYT
+769 VFMTQLSTDYT
-780 DKDREEIIAILKSF
+780 EKDKEEIIAILKSF

>member
-6 IIGVS
+6 IIGILAS
-11 ATVIVIVAIAA
+11 VIVIAAIAA
-22 GIVTGV
+22 GIVTGT
-28 SSKKKSSD
+28 SSKKKSSN

-60 LCNKTGVE
+60 LCNKMGVE
-68 AEDYIKAAKE
+68 AENYRKAAKE
-78 YGYITDSDEFSND
+78 NGYITDSDEFSDD

-106 MGEGKMQIYLGTDDA
+106 MGEGKMQIYLGTDDE

-136 ITEDSLDRGFSDQE
+136 IAEDSLDRGFSDQE

-177 ENVSQL
+177 ENISQL

-224 KKIVENMG
+224 KKIVEDMG

-281 MLTADVSGNIH
+281 MLTADVSGNIN

-341 VNNINVGAQGK
+341 VNNINVGAQVK
-352 YTLKSG
+352 YTLNSG

-373 GEIGVEG
+373 GEIGFEG

-466 VTMRSIPLLDAEL
+466 VTMKSIPLLDAEL

-556 QFVEECTY
+556 QFVKECTY

-577 ASTEAPIQQPTQE
+577 ASTEAPIQEQPIQEQPTQE
-590 QSTQEQPTQE
+590 QSTHEQP
-600 QVTQGTDVKESG
+600 TQGTDVKESG

-638 WTVIKEEVI
+638 WTVVSERANANTEVVI
-647 SGGGEIVRLRNE
+647 IQNDNGVQIEYIARDDKFGTEIMGNIMVEAKNDVVSKPRYNSGGELVIVKTKDYKEYSRTSPDVRE
-659 NGAELYYEAWSYKV
+659 YDDGAE
-673 PENNQYYGGAEYIT
+673 
-687 SSLDKIADSRYS
+687 R
-699 PENDFGIVKIKII
+699 
-712 SRESKLTGEK
+712 
-722 VIDENGAEL
+722 
-731 YALMSGEKISKY
+731 YALMPASTSYSICHTGIYLGCYFETPKETMFFSIPSK
-743 VNYGNKFTCFNSGF
+743 K
-757 EVGCMFECQGSK
+757 
-769 VFKTQLSTDYT
+769 LT
-780 DKDREEIIAILKSF
+780 DKDREEIIAILESF

>member
-11 ATVIVIVAIAA
+11 ATVIVIAAIAA
-22 GIVTGV
+22 GVITGV
-28 SSKKKSSD
+28 SSKKKSSN
-36 DINVSCKAAV
+36 DINVSCKAVV
-46 TKNEDITCYDWLKK
+46 TKNDDITCYDWLKK
-60 LCNKTGVE
+60 LCNKMGVE
-68 AEDYIKAAKE
+68 ADDYRKAAKE

-106 MGEGKMQIYLGTDDA
+106 MGEGKMQIYLGTDDE

-136 ITEDSLDRGFSDQE
+136 IAEDSLDRGFSDQE

-177 ENVSQL
+177 ENISQL

-224 KKIVENMG
+224 KKIVEDMG

-281 MLTADVSGNIH
+281 MLTADMSGNIH
-292 SKGFAIEAA
+292 SKGFSIEAA

-341 VNNINVGAQGK
+341 VNNINVGAQVK

-556 QFVEECTY
+556 QFVKECTY
-564 NEQPEDDKPKESE
+564 NEQPEDDKPKGSE
-577 ASTEAPIQQPTQE
+577 ASAEAP
-590 QSTQEQPTQE
+590 TQEQPTQE

-612 SLHTYKTRMAE
+612 PLHTYKTRMAE

-638 WTVIKEEVI
+638 WTVITERV
-647 SGGGEIVRLRNE
+647 GNDGEYIVLQNE
-659 NGAELYYEAWSYKV
+659 NGAKV
-673 PENNQYYGGAEYIT
+673 CYDARPYIVDKSMYNFGQQYT
-687 SSLDKIADSRYS
+687 SAAMSRIAKSRYN
-699 PENDFGIVKIKII
+699 PGNDFWIVKIKNT
-712 SRESKLTGEK
+712 SNFDALTGQTITYE
-722 VIDENGAEL
+722 DGAEM
-731 YALMSGEKISKY
+731 YAVTSAEKSVGDKFDYISAGY
-743 VNYGNKFTCFNSGF
+743 SMVF
-757 EVGCMFECQGSK
+757 MFECPNSAGFRSEPSAK
-769 VFKTQLSTDYT
+769 LT
-780 DKDREEIIAILKSF
+780 DKDREEIIAILQSF

>member
-1 MKKKI
+1 VKKKI
-6 IIGVS
+6 IIGIS
-11 ATVIVIVAIAA
+11 ASVIVIVAIAA
-22 GIVTGV
+22 GIVTGI
-28 SSKKKSSD
+28 SSKKKSSN

-60 LCNKTGVE
+60 LCNKMGVE
-68 AEDYIKAAKE
+68 ADDYRKAAKE

-106 MGEGKMQIYLGTDDA
+106 MGEGKMQIYLGTDDE

-136 ITEDSLDRGFSDQE
+136 IAEDSLDRGFSDQE

-177 ENVSQL
+177 ENISQL

-224 KKIVENMG
+224 KKIVEDMG

-292 SKGFAIEAA
+292 SKGFSIEAA

-341 VNNINVGAQGK
+341 VNNINVGAQVK

-396 SNLVAVNVALY
+396 SNLVA
-407 IVPAVDG
+407 
-414 SVNLKVEVPYYAG
+414 
-427 VSYEKGKGVNGT
+427 
-439 MGLRSSMQT
+439 
-448 SIEAEGTMGL
+448 
-458 YFRTAPML
+458 
-466 VTMRSIPLLDAEL
+466 
-479 DIGAEAEA
+479 
-487 TRTGRPNGQ
+487 
-496 ICSDVNVKC
+496 
-505 PVFIIGVG
+505 
-513 DESVKYKNKKSLLC
+513 
-527 TMDISKSCEFTSFA
+527 
-541 RSKSLHYERLADGTK
+541 
-556 QFVEECTY
+556 
-564 NEQPEDDKPKESE
+564 
-577 ASTEAPIQQPTQE
+577 
-590 QSTQEQPTQE
+590 
-600 QVTQGTDVKESG
+600 
-612 SLHTYKTRMAE
+612 
-623 YFPEQTTFYFDYPDN
+623 
-638 WTVIKEEVI
+638 
-647 SGGGEIVRLRNE
+647 
-659 NGAELYYEAWSYKV
+659 
-673 PENNQYYGGAEYIT
+673 
-687 SSLDKIADSRYS
+687 
-699 PENDFGIVKIKII
+699 
-712 SRESKLTGEK
+712 
-722 VIDENGAEL
+722 
-731 YALMSGEKISKY
+731 
-743 VNYGNKFTCFNSGF
+743 
-757 EVGCMFECQGSK
+757 
-769 VFKTQLSTDYT
+769 
-780 DKDREEIIAILKSF
+780 
-794 RDTP
+794 

>member
-6 IIGVS
+6 IISVS
-11 ATVIVIVAIAA
+11 AAVIVIVAIAA
-22 GIVTGV
+22 GIVTGD
-28 SSKKKSSD
+28 SSKKKSSN

-68 AEDYIKAAKE
+68 AEDYRKAAKE

-136 ITEDSLDRGFSDQE
+136 IAEDSLDRGFSDQE

-177 ENVSQL
+177 ENISQL

-341 VNNINVGAQGK
+341 VNNINVGAQVK

-396 SNLVAVNVALY
+396 SNLIAVNVALY

-577 ASTEAPIQQPTQE
+577 ASTEAP
-590 QSTQEQPTQE
+590 TQEQPTQEQPTHE

-647 SGGGEIVRLRNE
+647 SGGGEIVRLQNE

-687 SSLDKIADSRYS
+687 SSLDKIANSRYS
-699 PENDFGIVKIKII
+699 LENDFGIVKIKII

-743 VNYGNKFTCFNSGF
+743 VNYGNKFTCFSSGF

-769 VFKTQLSTDYT
+769 VFMTQLNTDYT

>member
-6 IIGVS
+6 IIGIS
-11 ATVIVIVAIAA
+11 ASVIVIVAIAA
-22 GIVTGV
+22 GIVTGA
-28 SSKKKSSD
+28 SSKKKSSN

-60 LCNKTGVE
+60 LCNKMGVE
-68 AEDYIKAAKE
+68 ADDYRKAAKE

-136 ITEDSLDRGFSDQE
+136 IAEDSLDRGFSDQE

-177 ENVSQL
+177 ENISQL

-224 KKIVENMG
+224 KKIVEDMG

-292 SKGFAIEAA
+292 SKGFSIEAA

-341 VNNINVGAQGK
+341 VNNINVGAQVK

-358 LKYASVGVD
+358 LKYTSVGVD

-466 VTMRSIPLLDAEL
+466 VTMKSIPLLDAEL

-505 PVFIIGVG
+505 PVFVIGLG

-527 TMDISKSCEFTSFA
+527 TMNISKSCEFTSFA

-556 QFVEECTY
+556 QFVKECTY

-577 ASTEAPIQQPTQE
+577 TSTEAT
-590 QSTQEQPTQE
+590 TQEQPTQE

-623 YFPEQTTFYFDYPDN
+623 YFPEQTTFYFDYPDS
-638 WTVIKEEVI
+638 WTVITERV
-647 SGGGEIVRLRNE
+647 GNDGEYIVLQNE
-659 NGAELYYEAWSYKV
+659 NGAKVCYDARPYIVYKYMYDFGTQYTSAAMSRISKSRYN
-673 PENNQYYGGAEYIT
+673 PGKDFWIIKIKNTSNFDSLNNQTITFEDGAEMYAVTTAEKSIGDIFDYQ
-687 SSLDKIADSRYS
+687 S
-699 PENDFGIVKIKII
+699 
-712 SRESKLTGEK
+712 TG
-722 VIDENGAEL
+722 
-731 YALMSGEKISKY
+731 Y
-743 VNYGNKFTCFNSGF
+743 VMAF
-757 EVGCMFECQGSK
+757 MFECPNSAGFRSEPSDK
-769 VFKTQLSTDYT
+769 LT
-780 DKDREEIIAILKSF
+780 DKDREEIIAILESF

>member
-11 ATVIVIVAIAA
+11 VAVIVIVAIVT
-22 GIVTGV
+22 GIVTGA
-28 SSKKKSSD
+28 SSKKKSSN
-36 DINVSCKAAV
+36 DINVSCNAAV

-68 AEDYIKAAKE
+68 AEDYRKAAKE

-91 DIASGGFMALTSMRA
+91 DIASVGFMALTSMRA

-341 VNNINVGAQGK
+341 VNNINVGAQVK

-466 VTMRSIPLLDAEL
+466 VTMKSIPLLDAEL

-527 TMDISKSCEFTSFA
+527 TMDISKSCEFTLFA

-556 QFVEECTY
+556 QFVNECTY
-564 NEQPEDDKPKESE
+564 NEQLEDDKPKESG
-577 ASTEAPIQQPTQE
+577 ASTEAP
-590 QSTQEQPTQE
+590 TQEQPTQE
-600 QVTQGTDVKESG
+600 QVTQGTDLKESG
-612 SLHTYKTRMAE
+612 PLHTYKTRMAE

-638 WTVIKEEVI
+638 WTVVSERTNANTEVVI
-647 SGGGEIVRLRNE
+647 IQNDNGVQIEYIARDDKFGTEIMGNIMVEAKNDVVSKPRYNSGGELVIVKTKDYKEYSRTSPDVRE
-659 NGAELYYEAWSYKV
+659 YDDGAE
-673 PENNQYYGGAEYIT
+673 
-687 SSLDKIADSRYS
+687 R
-699 PENDFGIVKIKII
+699 
-712 SRESKLTGEK
+712 
-722 VIDENGAEL
+722 
-731 YALMSGEKISKY
+731 YALMPASTSYSICHTGIYLGCYFETPKETMFFSIPSK
-743 VNYGNKFTCFNSGF
+743 K
-757 EVGCMFECQGSK
+757 
-769 VFKTQLSTDYT
+769 LT
-780 DKDREEIIAILKSF
+780 DKDREEIIAILESF